1 MTQYAKYQGQEINKK
16 TLEKFLSIIKV
27 PPSETKYYLCYF
39 KSNRVEHVF
48 ITEHKTNGYLR
59 VYQSFDNV
67 YHFNLSIKYK
77 KEFSYDEFK
86 NILTLFLSKDL
97 YKIYDGISQLIC
109 IKAKKIIHRYLPDC
123 SEIRRKLYIKDT
135 LEHDEIIQF
144 SFVDFEYLDC
154 SNPVYFI
161 TEDEKK
167 EFVFPLLEG
176 EKRLVEA

>member
-1 MTQYAKYQGQEINKK
+1 M
-16 TLEKFLSIIKV
+16 
-27 PPSETKYYLCYF
+27 
-39 KSNRVEHVF
+39 
-48 ITEHKTNGYLR
+48 
-59 VYQSFDNV
+59 
-67 YHFNLSIKYK
+67 
-77 KEFSYDEFK
+77 
-86 NILTLFLSKDL
+86 
-97 YKIYDGISQLIC
+97 
-109 IKAKKIIHRYLPDC
+109 PDC

-144 SFVDFEYLDC
+144 SFVGFEYLDC